1 MTRSVRQSFSWK
13 FPNTGGGKLYFHAR
27 INHLL
32 TIHTLV
38 QICSAFLPCWV
49 NPTWGRLPCWVNPS
63 WGRLPCWVNPT
74 RGRLPCWVNPTWG
87 RLLGRS
93 ETPIPIPTPMGLE
106 MAKMMLEM
114 RKLLGDRS
122 EPAIFKPGAVR
133 LFIHRSNYSF
143 IFVLTICYF
152 IYYLSIHLSISTYL
166 SSIY

>member
-1 MTRSVRQSFSWK
+1 MTRSVRLSFSWK

-32 TIHTLV
+32 TIHTCGLV
-38 QICSAFLPCWV
+38 QICSAF
-49 NPTWGRLPCWVNPS
+49 
-63 WGRLPCWVNPT
+63 
-74 RGRLPCWVNPTWG
+74 LPCWVNPTWG

-152 IYYLSIHLSISTYL
+152 IYYLSIHLSISIYL
-166 SSIY
+166 SSI

>member
-1 MTRSVRQSFSWK
+1 MTRSVRQSVSWK

-49 NPTWGRLPCWVNPS
+49 NPTW
-63 WGRLPCWVNPT
+63 
-74 RGRLPCWVNPTWG
+74 GRLPCWVNPTWG

-152 IYYLSIHLSISTYL
+152 IYYLSIIYL
-166 SSIY
+166 SSIYKHIYLIYE